1 LRIVP
6 HNKEILL
13 DWEGHANFEFAA
25 STYCVFYLFS
35 YICKGNKKVELQLN
49 NTSDIDE
56 HDEINLFLRGRML
69 TSMDAVWRI
78 FGYKTYPAT
87 EPYVRLIKVKL
98 PKDLQFML
106 SEGKLTDLYVYFQR
120 PASLFHLKY
129 SEFYTQYC
137 YKNKLDRRFIT
148 NPAEIDSDGHL
159 RYHEISATQQLK
171 KFYIYRREKQDD
183 CITRISGVPPDAG
196 EIWYLR
202 MLLREFPATSYQ
214 DLLTHEDSTY
224 SSFQQ
229 AAYEKGLLSD
239 DNEAMNTFQ
248 EALLYEPP
256 SGLRYIFALLTLQGF
271 PTLRIYNS
279 LELRSH
285 MYADYIRNDNTPA
298 GIHQAEQRLLEDL
311 HDRFSRENKDMQNYG
326 LPKPNSARTELER
339 ERELI
344 VDVASNEEWL
354 RQLHLSTPNTDEM
367 QSAYDDITSA
377 IRNNETKF
385 FFIRGCGGAGK
396 TQFAKKV
403 RLLL

>member
-1 LRIVP
+1 
-6 HNKEILL
+6 
-13 DWEGHANFEFAA
+13 
-25 STYCVFYLFS
+25 
-35 YICKGNKKVELQLN
+35 
-49 NTSDIDE
+49 
-56 HDEINLFLRGRML
+56 ML

-87 EPYVRLIKVKL
+87 EPYVRLVKVKL
-98 PKDLQFML
+98 PRDMQFML

-120 PASLFHLKY
+120 PPILYHLKY
-129 SEFYTQYC
+129 AEFYTQYC

-148 NPAEIDSDGHL
+148 NSNEIDHEGHL
-159 RYHEISATQQLK
+159 RYCEVPSTHQLK

-202 MLLREFPATSYQ
+202 LLLREYPASSYT
-214 DLLTHEDSTY
+214 DLLTYENTTY
-224 SSFQQ
+224 SSFQE

-239 DNEAMNTFQ
+239 DNEAMNTYM
-248 EALLYEPP
+248 EAILYEPP
-256 SGLRYIFALLTLQGF
+256 SGLRYIFALLTMQGF

-279 LELRSH
+279 LELRAH

-298 GIHQAEQRLLEDL
+298 GVYQAEQRLLEDL

-326 LPKPNSARTELER
+326 LPKPISSQTELER
-339 ERELI
+339 ERELV
-344 VDVASNEEWL
+344 VDIASNEEWL
-354 RQLHLSTPNTDEM
+354 RQLHTSTPNTNEM
-367 QSAYDDITSA
+367 QVAYDDITTA
-377 IRNNETKF
+377 IRNSETKF

-403 RLLL
+403 RILYIKFCL

>member
-1 LRIVP
+1 M
-6 HNKEILL
+6 
-13 DWEGHANFEFAA
+13 EFAA

-35 YICKGNKKVELQLN
+35 YICKGNKKVEIRLN
-49 NTSDIDE
+49 NTSDIDDN
-56 HDEINLFLRGRML
+56 DEISLFLRGRML

-98 PKDLQFML
+98 PRDLEFMFF
-106 SEGKLTDLYVYFQR
+106 EGKLTDLYVYFQR
-120 PASLFHLKY
+120 PSILFYLKY
-129 SEFYTQYC
+129 SEFYNQYC

-148 NPAEIDSDGHL
+148 NPDEFDLEGNL
-159 RYHEISATQQLK
+159 RYYEVPATYRLNR
-171 KFYIYRREKQDD
+171 FYIYRREKIDD
-183 CITRISGVPPDAG
+183 CITRIAGVPPDAG

-202 MLLREFPATSYQ
+202 LLLREYPASSYQ
-214 DLLTHEDSTY
+214 DLLTYENVVY

-256 SGLRYIFALLTLQGF
+256 SGLRYIFCLLTMQGF
-271 PTLRIYNS
+271 PTLRIYDS
-279 LELRSH
+279 VELRAH

-298 GIHQAEQRLLEDL
+298 GIYRAEQRLLEDM
-311 HDRFSRENKDMQNYG
+311 HDRFSRENKNMQNYG
-326 LPKPNSARTELER
+326 LPKPNSAKTELER
-339 ERELI
+339 ENELI
-344 VDVASNEEWL
+344 LDTDSNIEWL
-354 RQLHLSTPNTDEM
+354 RQLHLSNPNTNEM
-367 QSAYDDITSA
+367 QLAYDDITSA
-377 IRNNETKF
+377 ISNNETKF

-403 RLLL
+403 RIFIFFPESLLKS